1 MKVNDLIIN
10 DKYKISCSEINID
23 NKDESL
29 EINVKTFEKECLLQ
43 FLWQVYLFYESRS
56 LEIMSYISKEEFN
69 KEFAKLQKVNEV
81 IETFKK
87 DLKECE

>member
-1 MKVNDLIIN
+1 MKYNELIIN
-10 DKYKISCSEINID
+10 DKYKISCSEISID

-29 EINVKTFEKECLLQ
+29 AINIKAYEKECLLQ

-56 LEIMSYISKEEFN
+56 LEIMSYISEEKFN
-69 KEFAKLQKVNEV
+69 EEFAKLQKVNEV
-81 IETFKK
+81 IEDFRR